1 VDVQGINAVATA
13 IRTFAMDAVQIAGSG
28 HPGQPMGDAELG
40 AILYGEA
47 LRHYPHD
54 PEWPNRDRFVQSAGH
69 GCLLQYTLLHLCG
82 YDISVEDIRTFRRL
96 NSKATGHPEYGV
108 VPGIEVTTGPLGQG
122 IANAVGM
129 AIAERMLS
137 ARFNSQRSII
147 DYHTYCLA
155 GDGDLMEGI
164 SYEAASL
171 AGHLGLGKLVVFYD
185 SNRVTI
191 EGGTELSSSED
202 VRGRFLASN
211 WQVLEGSAYD
221 IPLIMRLIA
230 TARNDTGKPTLIIM
244 NSVIAKGASSLA
256 GSPQAHGSPLGES
269 EIRAS
274 KKSMGV
280 PEDSEFYVPPD
291 ATTYLAKRAL
301 AWEKSYREWQG
312 NFELWA
318 RENPE
323 RHEEW
328 LRFRSAPDFDEIEL
342 PHFEKGARMATRI
355 AGGEILRSLSA
366 KLDNLVGGSADLSH
380 STSTNVPG
388 IDFFTSQN
396 PKGRNLHFGIREHA
410 MAGIA
415 NGIAVG
421 GMLRVYCSTYLVFS
435 DYMRPSIRLAAMM
448 KLPVVYVFTHDS
460 ILIGE
465 DGPTHQPVEQ
475 IAALRAIPGLVVLRP
490 GDAEETRVAWQM
502 AMSRTDGPTALI
514 LSRQALKVYE
524 KDDPAWEQSLRL
536 GAYVVSDSIGEPGT
550 VIVASGSEVNL
561 ALETKHILND
571 PGVRV
576 VSMMC
581 RETFVKAPREAKD
594 RLVPFRSH
602 RVVVEAGVAQGWEGI
617 AGDSGVVISV
627 EDFGRSAPLK
637 DVSAA
642 YGLTPEAIAAR
653 IRESKTP
660 ASGSPDAGPV
670 SNNGRSRNVHDA
682 ARE

>member
-1 VDVQGINAVATA
+1 MDIQSIKAVATA

-40 AILYGEA
+40 ATLYGEA
-47 LRHYPHD
+47 LRHWPQD

-69 GCLLQYTLLHLCG
+69 GCLLQYALLHLCG
-82 YDISVEDIRTFRRL
+82 YDISVEDIRKFRRL
-96 NSKATGHPEYGV
+96 NSKATGHPEYGI

-171 AGHLGLGKLVVFYD
+171 AGHLGLGKLVAFYD
-185 SNRVTI
+185 SNGVTI
-191 EGGTELSSSED
+191 EGGTDLCFSED
-202 VRGRFLASN
+202 VRRRFLACN
-211 WQVLEGSAYD
+211 WRVLEGSAYD
-221 IPLIMRLIA
+221 IPMIMRLISRA
-230 TARNDTGKPTLIIM
+230 GHDTGKPTLIIM
-244 NSVIAKGASSLA
+244 KSVIANGASSMA
-256 GSPQAHGSPLGES
+256 GSHEAHGAPLGES
-269 EIRAS
+269 EVRAS
-274 KKSMGV
+274 KRSMGV
-280 PEDSEFYVPPD
+280 PEDSEFYVPPE
-291 ATTYLAKRAL
+291 ATDYLAKRAL
-301 AWEKSYREWQG
+301 AWEKSYKEWQ
-312 NFELWA
+312 NTFELWA

-323 RHEEW
+323 KHADW
-328 LRFRSAPDFDEIEL
+328 LRFRSEPNLDEIAL
-342 PHFEKGARMATRI
+342 PRFEKGARVATRV

-366 KLDNLVGGSADLSH
+366 KLNNMVGGSADLSH

-388 IDFFTSQN
+388 IDFFSSQN
-396 PKGRNLHFGIREHA
+396 SKGQNLHFGIREHA
-410 MAGIA
+410 MAGIS
-415 NGIAVG
+415 NGIAVSR
-421 GMLRVYCSTYLVFS
+421 MFRVYCSTYLVFS

-475 IAALRAIPGLVVLRP
+475 IAALRAVPGLVVLRP

-514 LSRQALKVYE
+514 LSRQALEVYE
-524 KDDPAWEQSLRL
+524 KNDPMWEQSLRL
-536 GAYVVSDSIGEPGT
+536 GAYIVSDSIGEPGT
-550 VIVASGSEVNL
+550 VIVATGSEVNL
-561 ALETKHILND
+561 ALETKRTLND
-571 PGVRV
+571 PDVRV

-581 RETFVKAPREAKD
+581 RESFMKAPREVKE
-594 RLVPFRSH
+594 RIVPSSSH
-602 RVVVEAGVAQGWEGI
+602 RVVVEAAVAQGWEGI

-627 EDFGRSAPLK
+627 EDYGKSAPLK

-653 IRESKTP
+653 IRESKDPVPGSSTGTM
-660 ASGSPDAGPV
+660 ASS
-670 SNNGRSRNVHDA
+670 
-682 ARE
+682 